1 MIARVPLGC
10 ARRAGAVVCGPVSWT
25 SPFIAAARAAA
36 VAVLLGACATEPPE
50 PREPLPGRFAEGEM
64 VVGLEYAVVDN
75 AGLAVGM
82 AQHYAGTGLTGMK
95 LLGEASAWGRMQ
107 SAPDAPID
115 FADLDLFV
123 RSYQDAGFTVL
134 TVALKPHSRWASKD
148 VGLLGAENAS
158 PKAEYRALFAEWVTR
173 VVERYDGDG
182 IEDMPGLRWPVALF
196 EIGSEFSSY
205 QPEPV
210 ADYLAT
216 LEIAYRAAHRANPG
230 VRVAHAAFLTTPVDL
245 DVADPAGYEAAWART
260 PRHDLHHGLADQRA
274 VLDRPEIFDVIN
286 LHNLGAPAEL
296 EHQLRWLAH
305 ETGRRGYRKPVI
317 VSDTIPTSYIAWGP
331 ATDCTGGAQGV
342 LIPPAKE
349 QDRCRLAAFFR
360 KLVDGDPATL
370 AWTRGFVAADH
381 VQRTVIAAEQGVELI
396 NLSFT
401 FDLPLLTWRLAQAG
415 AGISAWGGGAK
426 FAMRSGQVL
435 ESYPLSHAIGQMM
448 GHLEGVTR
456 VERVALPDHAHRIYK
471 LIRPAG
477 PLWVAWLDRDR
488 VLLPEDGSPS
498 SQAALNLQAPAV
510 LVEPVITEIGRG
522 RPRQSRRQTQGGRL
536 TVELSH
542 TPVYIL
548 PLE

>member
-1 MIARVPLGC
+1 
-10 ARRAGAVVCGPVSWT
+10 
-25 SPFIAAARAAA
+25 
-36 VAVLLGACATEPPE
+36 
-50 PREPLPGRFAEGEM
+50 
-64 VVGLEYAVVDN
+64 
-75 AGLAVGM
+75 
-82 AQHYAGTGLTGMK
+82 
-95 LLGEASAWGRMQ
+95 MQ

-134 TVALKPHSRWASKD
+134 TVALKPHNRWASKD

-342 LIPPAKE
+342 LIPPATE
-349 QDRCRLAAFFR
+349 ADRCRLAAFFR

-381 VQRTVIAAEQGVELI
+381 VQRTVIAAEQGVEGGH
-396 NLSFT
+396 F
-401 FDLPLLTWRLAQAG
+401 RLGRRRQVRHEERPG
-415 AGISAWGGGAK
+415 AGELSPEPRDRPDDGASGGRHPGRA
-426 FAMRSGQVL
+426 G
-435 ESYPLSHAIGQMM
+435 
-448 GHLEGVTR
+448 
-456 VERVALPDHAHRIYK
+456 
-471 LIRPAG
+471 RPAG
-477 PLWVAWLDRDR
+477 SRAPDLQAHPARGAPVGRLAGPGPGAATRGRQPEQPSGPEFAGPRGLGRAGHHRDR
-488 VLLPEDGSPS
+488 PR
-498 SQAALNLQAPAV
+498 QAPAV
-510 LVEPVITEIGRG
+510 APPDPRRPPNRRTQPHAGLHPAARIGVPYEPETAGRSTVN
-522 RPRQSRRQTQGGRL
+522 QATTSRAKTK
-536 TVELSH
+536 
-542 TPVYIL
+542 TPVMRNRL
-548 PLE
+548 Q